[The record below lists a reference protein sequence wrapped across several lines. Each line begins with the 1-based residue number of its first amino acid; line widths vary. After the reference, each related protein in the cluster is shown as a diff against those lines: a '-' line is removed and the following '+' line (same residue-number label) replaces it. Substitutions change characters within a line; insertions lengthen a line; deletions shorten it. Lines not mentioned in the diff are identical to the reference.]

1 MTEKGKP
8 PRHAGRCLHCRTL
21 ITAMTG
27 KEWSVKVK
35 APCPNCGKP
44 W

>member
-1 MTEKGKP
+1 MTEEGKP

-27 KEWSVKVK
+27 MTGKE
-35 APCPNCGKP
+35 
-44 W
+44 